1 MEDVR
6 KQFELYRN
14 IQYAITLILAAS
26 DTFEDAAPKILKTL
40 GEGLRCSLAEFWI
53 VDRGTNKLRFAEAW
67 YKLSEKISEFV
78 AQGRHITFSPGEGL
92 PGRVWESGKPGW
104 TVDIVSDSDF
114 IRAKIADAAGLRY
127 AVGFPLITASA
138 VNVLLE
144 STANESGWHG
154 ATGFFARSE
163 SEVFGVIVL
172 FSNKAENPD
181 EELFG
186 VFNIISIQIGQF
198 IKLKQTEET
207 LRRKIDFE
215 KTVAKISTR
224 FVNTSDFGNEIS
236 ISLADVGRLCKATR
250 VCLFQ
255 FHHDGNGVPG
265 KIGKAYEWC
274 DEGVASDI
282 RNLQDMYSARYSWIM
297 ENLNK
302 GTMVYI
308 TDDSGVTQGIASEKE
323 LLEKLRVKS
332 LLIIPVQVEEKLLGF
347 ISFDNVVAID
357 DLHEDNITL
366 LHMIGEIM
374 GSAIIRKQS
383 ESLIRHMAYH
393 DPLTNLP
400 NRLLFIDRLQIG
412 IMQAKRGG
420 RMLAV
425 VVLDLDTFKTIN
437 DSLGHHIG
445 DILLKVV
452 AERLTRCVRGSDT
465 VARTGGDEFSIIL
478 PDLTQ
483 VLNAAVVAQKILD
496 VIDKPYLIEE
506 HKIHTSASIGISIY
520 PLDSH
525 NIDNLIKMADK
536 AMYCSKQAS
545 GNTFYFY
552 NSAMNKHVQTHKE

>member
-1 MEDVR
+1 M
-6 KQFELYRN
+6 
-14 IQYAITLILAAS
+14 
-26 DTFEDAAPKILKTL
+26 
-40 GEGLRCSLAEFWI
+40 
-53 VDRGTNKLRFAEAW
+53 
-67 YKLSEKISEFV
+67 
-78 AQGRHITFSPGEGL
+78 

-104 TVDIVSDSDF
+104 TADVLSDSNF
-114 IRAKIADAAGLRY
+114 LRAKIADTAGLRS
-127 AVGFPLITASA
+127 AIGFPLITASA

-144 STANESGWHG
+144 SATVEAGWHG
-154 ATGFFARSE
+154 YAGFPARSE

-181 EELFG
+181 DELFG
-186 VFNIISIQIGQF
+186 IFNIISIQIGQF

-207 LRRKIDFE
+207 LRRKVDFE

-224 FVNTSDFGNEIS
+224 FVNTLDFGNEIS
-236 ISLADVGRLCKATR
+236 VSLADVGRLCKATR

-255 FHHDGNGVPG
+255 FHHDGNGITG
-265 KIGKAYEWC
+265 KIGKAYEWS
-274 DEGVASDI
+274 DGGVASDI
-282 RNLQDMYSARYSWIM
+282 RNLQDMYSARYSWLM
-297 ENLNK
+297 KNLNK

-308 TDDSGVTQGIASEKE
+308 TDNSGVAQGIASEKE
-323 LLEKLRVKS
+323 IMEKLRIKS

-357 DLHEDNITL
+357 NLHEDNITL

-437 DSLGHHIG
+437 DSLGHHMG
-445 DILLKVV
+445 DLLLKVV

-496 VIDKPYLIEE
+496 VIDKPYLIED
-506 HKIHTSASIGISIY
+506 HKIHTSASVGISIY

-525 NIDNLIKMADK
+525 NIDDLIKMADR
-536 AMYCSKQAS
+536 AMYCSKQAA
-545 GNTFYFY
+545 GNTFHFY
-552 NSAMNKHVQTHKE
+552 NSAMNKHVQAHKE